1 MPRKPN
7 LKAWRKRHGLSQSA
21 AGRALGYQGNTI
33 AKMET
38 GLRGISPRV
47 QLLMRYVNKFGLI

>member
-1 MPRKPN
+1 MPTKQN

-21 AGRALGYQGNTI
+21 AGRALGYKGNTI

-38 GLRGISPRV
+38 GIRELSPRV
-47 QLLMRYVNKFGLI
+47 RLLMCSISDPI